1 MQTDPCTA
9 AFAMDMAM
17 HANLA
22 ALAYQLDDASKLVT
36 SARDAMEAHN
46 RNLAVGTALPLER
59 ILPDC
64 VTLLRSVVVLHTWHN
79 QLPTQ
84 EGGTA

>member
-1 MQTDPCTA
+1 MKSDPSTA
-9 AFAMDMAM
+9 AFAMTMAM

-22 ALAYQLDDASKLVT
+22 ALAYQLADASKLVT

-46 RNLAVGTALPLER
+46 RNLAIGTVLPLDR
-59 ILPDC
+59 ILPEC
-64 VTLLRSVVVLHTWHN
+64 VTLLRSVLALQSWHN

-84 EGGTA
+84 EGGAA

>member
-1 MQTDPCTA
+1 MKPDPSTA
-9 AFAMDMAM
+9 AFAMNMAM

-36 SARDAMEAHN
+36 YARNAMEAHN
-46 RNLAVGTALPLER
+46 RNLAVGTVLPLER
-59 ILPDC
+59 ILPEC
-64 VTLLRSVVVLHTWHN
+64 VSLLRSVLALQSWHN

-84 EGGTA
+84 QGGAA

>member
-1 MQTDPCTA
+1 MKPDPSTA
-9 AFAMDMAM
+9 AYAMCMAM

-22 ALAYQLDDASKLVT
+22 ALAYQLDDASKLVG

-46 RNLAVGTALPLER
+46 RNLAVGTVLPLDR

-64 VTLLRSVVVLHTWHN
+64 VALLRSVLALQSWHN

-84 EGGTA
+84 QGGAA

>member
-1 MQTDPCTA
+1 MRPDPSTA
-9 AFAMDMAM
+9 AFAMSMAM

-36 SARDAMEAHN
+36 SARTAMEVHET
-46 RNLAVGTALPLER
+46 NLAIGTVLPLDR
-59 ILPDC
+59 ILPEC
-64 VTLLRSVVVLHTWHN
+64 VTLLRSVLALQSWHN

-84 EGGTA
+84 KGGIA

>member
-1 MQTDPCTA
+1 MKPDPSTA
-9 AFAMDMAM
+9 AFAMTMAM

-22 ALAYQLDDASKLVT
+22 ALAYQLDDASKMVT
-36 SARDAMEAHN
+36 SARDAMEAHE
-46 RNLAVGTALPLER
+46 RNWAIGIVLPLER

-64 VTLLRSVVVLHTWHN
+64 VTLLRSVIALQSWHN

-84 EGGTA
+84 QGGAA

>member
-1 MQTDPCTA
+1 MKPDASTA
-9 AFAMDMAM
+9 AFAMNMAM

-46 RNLAVGTALPLER
+46 HNLAVGTVLPLER

-64 VTLLRSVVVLHTWHN
+64 VTLLRSVVVLQTWHY

-84 EGGTA
+84 EGGAA

>member
-1 MQTDPCTA
+1 MKPDPSSA
-9 AFAMDMAM
+9 ALAMNMAM

-36 SARDAMEAHN
+36 SARDAMEAQNH
-46 RNLAVGTALPLER
+46 NLAVGTVLPLER

-64 VTLLRSVVVLHTWHN
+64 VTLLRSVLVLQTWHH

>member
-1 MQTDPCTA
+1 MKHDPSTA
-9 AFAMDMAM
+9 AFAMNMAM

-22 ALAYQLDDASKLVT
+22 SLAYQLDDASKLVG
-36 SARDAMEAHN
+36 SARDAMESHN
-46 RNLAVGTALPLER
+46 RNLAVGTVLPLER

-64 VTLLRSVVVLHTWHN
+64 VTLLRSVLALQSWHN

-84 EGGTA
+84 EGGAA

>member
-1 MQTDPCTA
+1 MKPDPSTA
-9 AFAMDMAM
+9 AFAMNMAM

-36 SARDAMEAHN
+36 YARNAMEAHN
-46 RNLAVGTALPLER
+46 RNLAVGTVLPLER
-59 ILPDC
+59 ILPEC
-64 VTLLRSVVVLHTWHN
+64 VTLLCSVLALQSWHN

-84 EGGTA
+84 DGGAA